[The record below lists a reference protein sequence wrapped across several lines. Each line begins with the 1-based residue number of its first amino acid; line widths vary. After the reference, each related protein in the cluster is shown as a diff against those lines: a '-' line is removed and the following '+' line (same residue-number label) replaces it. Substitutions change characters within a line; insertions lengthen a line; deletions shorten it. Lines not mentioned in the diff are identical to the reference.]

1 VSLSGR
7 LAFPVVLVVLLGCG
21 DAHTPGDGRPRIE
34 SFTASPAELRVG
46 DPIELLPHFTGGPA
60 RIEPDVGSVVSGARI
75 RVGPFPSGMTFTLVV
90 GDAGHEVRE
99 ELRLPLVYRHR
110 LRSLTPS
117 DNARADHGAAVL
129 ADGRVLVFGG
139 RSPTYAP
146 WVETELFDPTTGTF
160 GASGEMPVTRFN
172 PVWTGVSGSRIVIAG
187 GETSAARW
195 DDATAVLVWTP
206 DSGEWTSAGNL
217 REVRAGNTAT
227 RLPLEG
233 NLLLVAGGDFYMR
246 DPSRVTPVEVFD
258 VDRGTSYVPRGA
270 MVASRLLATA
280 TRLFDGRVL
289 LAGGLDSFTNQE
301 IGSAEI
307 YEAGSETFT
316 PACTLVTERWAH
328 AAAGLPDGRVLL
340 VGGYSTGR
348 VTGSAEIWDPMT
360 GQCTATGSMHVP
372 RADLRVVVLASGEV
386 LAIGGRDD
394 DGQALGSVETWNPL
408 TGAWTERES
417 LPVARVGHTASLLRA
432 GQVLLLGGADGSGAW
447 PVKAAEL
454 YD

>member
-1 VSLSGR
+1 VSLSCR
-7 LAFPVVLVVLLGCG
+7 LASSVFVLSLFACG
-21 DAHTPGDGRPRIE
+21 EAPAPGDGRPRIE

-46 DPIELLPHFTGGPA
+46 DSIELLPRFTGSPA
-60 RIEPDVGSVVSGARI
+60 RIEPDVGPVVSGARI
-75 RVGPFPSGMTFTLVV
+75 QVGPFPSGMLFTLIV
-90 GDAGHEVRE
+90 GDGGHEVRQ
-99 ELRLPLVYRHR
+99 ELRLPIVYRHR
-110 LRSLTPS
+110 LRPLTPS

-146 WVETELFDPTTGTF
+146 WVETELFDPATGGF
-160 GASGEMPVTRFN
+160 SPSGEMPVTRFN

-187 GETSAARW
+187 GETSAARR
-195 DDATAVLVWTP
+195 DEATAVLVWTP
-206 DSGEWTSAGNL
+206 GTGEWTSPGNL
-217 REVRAGNTAT
+217 LEVRTGNTAT

-233 NLLLVAGGDFYMR
+233 NVLLVAGGDFYMR
-246 DPSRVTPVEVFD
+246 DSSRVTPVEIFD
-258 VDRGTSYVPRGA
+258 LDKGTSYVPRGT

-289 LAGGLDSFTNQE
+289 LAGGLDSFTNE
-301 IGSAEI
+301 GVSSAEI

-316 PACTLVTERWAH
+316 PACTLVSERWAH
-328 AAAGLPDGRVLL
+328 AAAALPDGRVLL
-340 VGGYSTGR
+340 AGGYFTGK
-348 VTGSAEIWDPMT
+348 VTGSAELWDPTT
-360 GQCTATGSMHVP
+360 GQCTATGSLHVP
-372 RADLRVVVLASGEV
+372 RADLRLVVLASGEV

-394 DGQALGSVETWNPL
+394 DGQALRAVETWNPV

-447 PVKAAEL
+447 PIKAAEL